1 MERLRNRYVKNM
13 KLRFRKS
20 SIMEEH
26 VFIVSNAILEYVMR
40 ILKDVKEMIL
50 EQGALIMKNVIMG
63 LLVDQVIFGHMK
75 LNVYQWVM

>member
-1 MERLRNRYVKNM
+1 
-13 KLRFRKS
+13 
-20 SIMEEH
+20 MEEH

>member
-1 MERLRNRYVKNM
+1 
-13 KLRFRKS
+13 
-20 SIMEEH
+20 MEEH

-75 LNVYQWVM
+75 LNVYQWAM